1 MLSFTTSWKYI
12 KNNKPDEYSTDD
24 VEKIAKNFK
33 SDSTDKNSAKTKKM
47 PNVIAIMN
55 ESLADLNVDGP
66 FETSEDYC
74 HLFIVL
80 QKIQLRVNFMC
91 RLKGQILLTQNLN
104 S

>member
-1 MLSFTTSWKYI
+1 
-12 KNNKPDEYSTDD
+12 
-24 VEKIAKNFK
+24 
-33 SDSTDKNSAKTKKM
+33 M

-66 FETSEDYC
+66 FETSEDY
-74 HLFIVL
+74 LPFIHSL
-80 QKIQLRVNFMC
+80 TKIQLRVNFMC